1 MLAFLNLLAYIACM
15 NSRQRKTLEAVF
27 AEPTKSN
34 IAWADIEVLLIAS
47 DCKVIEGS
55 GSRVRFN
62 HERGTFVAHR
72 PHPQKE
78 TKQYV
83 VKYVRAFLSEIGVK
97 P

>member
-1 MLAFLNLLAYIACM
+1 M
-15 NSRQRKTLEAVF
+15 NSRQRKTLQAVF

-34 IAWADIEVLLIAS
+34 IAWADIEALLLSVGCNI
-47 DCKVIEGS
+47 IEGS

-62 HERGTFVAHR
+62 HTRGTFVAHH

-78 TKQYV
+78 TKQYSV
-83 VKYVRAFLSEIGVK
+83 RQVRAYLIEIGVV

>member
-1 MLAFLNLLAYIACM
+1 M
-15 NSRQRKTLEAVF
+15 NSRHRKTLESVF

-34 IAWADIEVLLIAS
+34 ISWADIEALLIAVG
-47 DCKVIEGS
+47 CKIVEGS

-62 HERGTFVAHR
+62 HERGTLVAHR

-78 TKQYV
+78 TKQYS
-83 VKYVRAFLSEIGVK
+83 VKQVRTYFIEIGVK